1 MDKAP
6 VLKAV
11 VIAGLLDGLP
21 PGHQLP
27 VLEQAHPHLGNLRN
41 VTALSIVV
49 GIPHPVPEDI
59 GGDVQVP
66 VFQGDLVKAPGVI
79 QIHHG
84 DRLRIQFVEV
94 LEELGLPEVLREEHH
109 RHLDVVHQ
117 GAVKGGGEGLPLR
130 QFRRDLQRLPAA
142 HRQEGGGHPLPIGF
156 RHRPGAD
163 GHGSGGDVRLHPVHC
178 VVGGQVVLGLEDLLH
193 PAADTVDLAVHRVG
207 DPVQGVLEVVVLVLH
222 LVHLAGKPEQA
233 HGQAHCSGHNAYFDN
248 PTAAGGQ
255 GLGLRLGGDVPGD
268 NLLHHLQLFLAQF
281 PAAGRFRRVLRRR
294 GILHA
299 QEPAHADGK
308 QFAHGD
314 ELLDLRQGVVALPL
328 ADGLPGDPQ
337 GLPQRLLGEI
347 VLLPL
352 LGDPLSNRHAL
363 PLPFSPSI
371 AKPLPKRPPT
381 GGFFLS
387 TTGCSPSAATV
398 FRPNFFSISIKQRAR
413 PWQALCFW
421 KQLFR
426 TLPPVQNPSARGW
439 SAHRAG

>member
-1 MDKAP
+1 M
-6 VLKAV
+6 
-11 VIAGLLDGLP
+11 
-21 PGHQLP
+21 
-27 VLEQAHPHLGNLRN
+27 
-41 VTALSIVV
+41 
-49 GIPHPVPEDI
+49 
-59 GGDVQVP
+59 
-66 VFQGDLVKAPGVI
+66 
-79 QIHHG
+79 
-84 DRLRIQFVEV
+84 
-94 LEELGLPEVLREEHH
+94 
-109 RHLDVVHQ
+109 
-117 GAVKGGGEGLPLR
+117 
-130 QFRRDLQRLPAA
+130 
-142 HRQEGGGHPLPIGF
+142 
-156 RHRPGAD
+156 
-163 GHGSGGDVRLHPVHC
+163 
-178 VVGGQVVLGLEDLLH
+178 
-193 PAADTVDLAVHRVG
+193 
-207 DPVQGVLEVVVLVLH
+207 
-222 LVHLAGKPEQA
+222 
-233 HGQAHCSGHNAYFDN
+233 
-248 PTAAGGQ
+248 
-255 GLGLRLGGDVPGD
+255 LRLGGDIPGD
-268 NLLHHLQLFLAQF
+268 DLLHHFQLLLAQL
-281 PAAGRFRRVLRRR
+281 PAVLRGAFRSSPFICLR
-294 GILHA
+294 PLFRFLHA
-299 QEPAHADGK
+299 QEPAHADGE